1 MQPDDETRAARAVR
15 LRGLRARVR
24 DVRGRDRLGRPVPL
38 DDPGAVPEVPEQ
50 ALPPLEAL
58 ALAQSLLDEGRAF
71 GAHEVLEA
79 SWKAAPAEEREL
91 WQGLAQLCVG
101 ITHLQRGNTT
111 GAVRLLRRAASR
123 LPVDPPP
130 YGIEP
135 SLGAGALALAARV
148 EAGDREVPAVR
159 LRRPAADLG

>member
-1 MQPDDETRAARAVR
+1 MEPEDSPPRRSPAPRPPGLTARE
-15 LRGLRARVR
+15 R
-24 DVRGRDRLGRPVPL
+24 DVRGRDRLGRPIPL
-38 DDPGAVPEVPEQ
+38 DDPRAVPEVPEQ
-50 ALPPLEAL
+50 ALPPLEAI

-79 SWKAAPAEEREL
+79 SWKAAPGIERDL

-101 ITHLQRGNTT
+101 ITHLQRGNTK

-123 LPVDPPP
+123 LPADPP

-135 SLGAGALALAARV
+135 ALAADALALAERV
-148 EAGDREVPAVR
+148 EAGSSDVPAVR
-159 LRRPAADLG
+159 LRRAG

>member
-1 MQPDDETRAARAVR
+1 MPPDADGRRRPVPRALSSRE
-15 LRGLRARVR
+15 R

-38 DDPGAVPEVPEQ
+38 DDPAAVPPVPEE

-79 SWKAAPAEEREL
+79 SWKAAPNGERDL

-101 ITHLQRGNTT
+101 LTHLQRGNTA

-123 LPVDPPP
+123 LPDEPP

-135 SLGAGALALAARV
+135 DLAAGALRLAGRV
-148 EAGDREVPAVR
+148 EAGDPSVPALR
-159 LRRPAADLG
+159 LRR

>member
-1 MQPDDETRAARAVR
+1 VRPDEGTTAAGAVR
-15 LRGLRARVR
+15 RSGLTARVR

-38 DDPGAVPEVPEQ
+38 DDPSAVPEVPEQ
-50 ALPPLEAL
+50 ALPPHEAL

-79 SWKAAPAEEREL
+79 SWKAAPADERDL

-101 ITHLQRGNTT
+101 VTHLQRGNTN
-111 GAVRLLRRAASR
+111 GAARLLRRAASR
-123 LPVDPPP
+123 LPGEPP

-135 SLGAGALALAARV
+135 ALASDALALAARV
-148 EAGDREVPAVR
+148 EAGDREVPALR
-159 LRRPAADLG
+159 LRRPPV